1 MDYNCD
7 NDEDEYEDEL
17 LEKIQNCKNS
27 YDLLNI
33 VNSQSLVISNFYD
46 LMTNKYIVDI
56 IDEIIKIKIFNNN
69 IKLIYFLLD
78 GWCDFWTKN
87 INDSLKLYA
96 SKQTLEKIKSFLINF
111 IRTNNFRDMN
121 NTYKDLLFTQF
132 GINFEAE
139 LSIG

>member
-7 NDEDEYEDEL
+7 TDEDEYEDEL

>member
-7 NDEDEYEDEL
+7 TDEDEYEDEL
-17 LEKIQNCKNS
+17 LEKINNCKNS

-33 VNSQSLVISNFYD
+33 AKYQSLVISNFYD

-56 IDEIIKIKIFNNN
+56 IDEIIKIKTFNNN

-87 INDSLKLYA
+87 INDNLKFYA

-132 GINFEAE
+132 GINFDAE